1 MAEQI
6 RFYFDEHVPHAVAR
20 GLERR
25 GVDVLTVQEAA
36 KRGLSDREQLGFAF
50 EQGRV
55 LVTMDS
61 DYLVL
66 ASGGLSHAGIA
77 YASQGRSIGDLIQAL
92 LLIYETIAPSGMVD
106 HVEYL

>member
-1 MAEQI
+1 VSNWYSLLQ
-6 RFYFDEHVPHAVAR
+6 
-20 GLERR
+20 
-25 GVDVLTVQEAA
+25 QE
-36 KRGLSDREQLGFAF
+36 
-50 EQGRV
+50 RV

-66 ASGGLSHAGIA
+66 AAQRVSHAGIA

-92 LLIYETIAPSGMVD
+92 MLIYETISPTEMVD